1 MASHVCFGHVIN
13 ACLFYMYVQNVDMA
27 SGLVRSA
34 LSGIHE
40 RPECQVKTK
49 RVASVVKDAD
59 DLLRVISEPSN
70 LDHFDTFSRNLV
82 VKLESCFQGHDTLNR
97 ERVWKAFHNLRTHEL
112 PRFWEKLL
120 SEIHF
125 RTSVDPLVP
134 QTACQILFE
143 DMIKSKFQEQR
154 TKTRGGLDSS
164 RVLTK
169 DEQNIVRYASGY
181 VAVSLLRRYK
191 QQHGQKA
198 ASFVECLS
206 HMAVDGPGDSFMDYT
221 REWITKVN
229 RGGLFETSDNAYML
243 FASIELASYGKLE
256 DRLVCQ
262 PSTSTCTDKRSIVDA
277 VLGDTDVR
285 FYWSMLSVDVDIEDD
300 ANELLVNIVNM
311 WLTIRGFSMA
321 GSLLEEYKRIA
332 KTNTSKTKS
341 LRKDLQ
347 KTHNSMPD
355 Q

>member
-1 MASHVCFGHVIN
+1 
-13 ACLFYMYVQNVDMA
+13 MA

-34 LSGIHE
+34 ISRIHE
-40 RPECQVKTK
+40 RPECQVKSK
-49 RVASVVKDAD
+49 RAASVIKDAD
-59 DLLRVISEPSN
+59 DLLKVISEPIN
-70 LDHFDTFSRNLV
+70 LDHFDTFSRDLV
-82 VKLESCFQGHDTLNR
+82 AKLESCFQGEFVNR
-97 ERVWKAFHNLRTHEL
+97 ERVWKAFHKIRTHDL
-112 PRFWEKLL
+112 PRSWEKLL
-120 SEIHF
+120 SGMHF

-143 DMIKSKFQEQR
+143 DTIKMKFQEQHS
-154 TKTRGGLDSS
+154 KTREAVSSS

-181 VAVSLLRRYK
+181 IAVSLLRRYK

-221 REWITKVN
+221 KEWISKVN

-243 FASIELASYGKLE
+243 FASIELASYEKLE
-256 DRLVCQ
+256 ERLVCQ
-262 PSTSTCTDKRSIVDA
+262 PSTSSCTDKKSIVDS
-277 VLGDTDVR
+277 VLKDTDVR
-285 FYWSMLSVDVDIEDD
+285 FFWSMLSVDVDIEED
-300 ANELLVNIVNM
+300 ANELLVNIIDM
-311 WLTIRGFSMA
+311 WLTIRGFSIA

-332 KTNTSKTKS
+332 KTNTSKTSS
-341 LRKDLQ
+341 LRKGLQ
-347 KTHNSMPD
+347 KAHSAKSD